1 MQVRE
6 IMTPDPVA
14 CTPEDRVV
22 TAAKIMRERDCGAV
36 PVVDSQDSRRVW
48 GILTDRDI
56 VLRVVARERDCLS
69 TTVGESM
76 TPDVFTVR
84 PTDDVADVVQLMERQ
99 QIRRVPVVER
109 ATSWWASWRP
119 PTWRAGC
126 MTTRWSPSCL
136 RTFPR
141 PSRWPSEPVASRR
154 HL

>member
-69 TTVGESM
+69 TTVGECM

-99 QIRRVPVVER
+99 QIRRVPVVEEGDLLVGIV
-109 ATSWWASWRP
+109 ATADQARRLHDDQVVAELFEDVSAP
-119 PTWRAGC
+119 
-126 MTTRWSPSCL
+126 
-136 RTFPR
+136 
-141 PSRWPSEPVASRR
+141 EPVAIGAGGQ
-154 HL
+154 